1 MATISYTWTPTD
13 SLTCNA
19 CNQPI
24 ARPEMTTTY
33 QVLATDANGCQDS
46 DAVRVTVRIRRDV
59 YIPNGFSPNNDGVND
74 ILMIYAGEGVERIL
88 EFDIYSR
95 WGESVFYVSNFLPN
109 DPLYGWNGFFRN
121 QPAPLDVYVYYARVL
136 YKDGKEKL
144 LKGDILLA
152 R

>member
-1 MATISYTWTPTD
+1 M
-13 SLTCNA
+13 
-19 CNQPI
+19 
-24 ARPEMTTTY
+24 
-33 QVLATDANGCQDS
+33 VDANGCQDI

-88 EFDIYSR
+88 EFDIYDR

-109 DPLYGWNGFFRN
+109 DPLYGWNGFFRS

-136 YKDGKEKL
+136 YKDGNEKL